1 MQKGKDKGFRF
12 MKMDRGRKTN
22 RVIQALDEL
31 LDLGGGLA
39 LKKLGMRKKFLS
51 KKKLKYFL

>member
-1 MQKGKDKGFRF
+1 MRANSMQKGKDEGFRSV
-12 MKMDRGRKTN
+12 KMDRVRKTN

-39 LKKLGMRKKFLS
+39 LKKLGVRENQAKV
-51 KKKLKYFL
+51 